1 MRMRASSPKLRPTW
15 WDGLAAAIVAALAIF
30 TAAWYYGGLARS
42 GPLTAAIVHRGQVVQ
57 TVELDRLT
65 EEMTVTVEGTYHLT
79 VTLDKTGVRVSESDC
94 PGRTASTP
102 EPSPGRD
109 RALSACRSRWW
120 CSCPAAAAAPT
131 RCWDRRDAMKITT
144 RQLALCAVLTALAL
158 GLSTLENLFPVTLVI
173 PLPGV
178 KLGLA
183 NIVTVFALYQLGPL
197 PALCIL
203 AARCLLGSL
212 FAGNASALLFSLL
225 GGTLAMLVMLA
236 LSRLPGL
243 SVYGVSIG
251 GAAGHNIGQM
261 AAALIT
267 LGNTAVLGYLP
278 FLLAV
283 SLFTGALTGFV
294 SALLL
299 RAISHVKL

>member
-1 MRMRASSPKLRPTW
+1 
-15 WDGLAAAIVAALAIF
+15 
-30 TAAWYYGGLARS
+30 
-42 GPLTAAIVHRGQVVQ
+42 
-57 TVELDRLT
+57 
-65 EEMTVTVEGTYHLT
+65 
-79 VTLDKTGVRVSESDC
+79 
-94 PGRTASTP
+94 
-102 EPSPGRD
+102 
-109 RALSACRSRWW
+109 
-120 CSCPAAAAAPT
+120 
-131 RCWDRRDAMKITT
+131 MKIST

-251 GAAGHNIGQM
+251 GHNIGQM